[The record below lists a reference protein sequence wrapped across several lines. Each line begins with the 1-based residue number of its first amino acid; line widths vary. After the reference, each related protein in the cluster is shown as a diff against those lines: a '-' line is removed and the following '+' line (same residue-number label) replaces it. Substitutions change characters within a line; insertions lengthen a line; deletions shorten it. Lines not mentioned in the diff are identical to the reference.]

1 VLMRISCAATHVE
14 RFLYRLQSPSP
25 NAVIL
30 ILVTGAG
37 GFIGTALC
45 EVLSRKGVCVR
56 GTIRS
61 SKQSVESDTLQHL
74 EIVPSNSIDGNVA
87 QKQVLEG
94 VRTVVH
100 LAARTHVL
108 HESEDA
114 LSQYRES
121 NVDET
126 ARIAESAAGMGV
138 RRFIFMST
146 VKVNGER
153 TFDRPFLETDPARP
167 EDAYAIS
174 KWEAEC
180 LLARIAQRTGMEVV
194 VLRAPLVYGPRVRA
208 NFLRL
213 MQWVACGTPLPFSAV
228 HNRRSLI
235 YVGNLVDAIVACVEA
250 PESAHKT
257 YLVSDGED
265 ISTPG
270 LIRALAAALKVPAR
284 LFSLPAPALKL
295 AGALLGKKDEIARLT
310 GSLQVD
316 SSRIRSELDWRPP
329 FRLSEGLAATA
340 RWYRSLG

>member
-1 VLMRISCAATHVE
+1 MGPRV
-14 RFLYRLQSPSP
+14 
-25 NAVIL
+25 
-30 ILVTGAG
+30 LVTGASGFVGQALVAHLRIG
-37 GFIGTALC
+37 GAWVRAAVRQERHAIAAE
-45 EVLSRKGVCVR
+45 EVVR
-56 GTIRS
+56 LG
-61 SKQSVESDTLQHL
+61 
-74 EIVPSNSIDGNVA
+74 SIDDDTDLNAATAGA
-87 QKQVLEG
+87 EI
-94 VRTVVH
+94 VVH

-108 HESEDA
+108 HEAAADPVFEFRRVNVEGSERLA
-114 LSQYRES
+114 EAA
-121 NVDET
+121 
-126 ARIAESAAGMGV
+126 ARAGV
-138 RRFIFMST
+138 RRLVFLSS
-146 VKVNGER
+146 VKVNGESTR
-153 TFDRPFLETDPARP
+153 QAPFCEEDVPRPADP
-167 EDAYAIS
+167 YGIS
-174 KWEAEC
+174 KWQAEQS
-180 LLARIAQRTGMEVV
+180 LARIASRTGMEVV
-194 VLRAPLVYGPRVRA
+194 VLRAPLVYGPGVKA

-213 MQWVACGTPLPFSAV
+213 MDLVARGTPLPLAAV
-228 HNRRSLI
+228 RNRRSLI
-235 YVGNLVDAIVACVEA
+235 YLGNLVDAIVACVEA